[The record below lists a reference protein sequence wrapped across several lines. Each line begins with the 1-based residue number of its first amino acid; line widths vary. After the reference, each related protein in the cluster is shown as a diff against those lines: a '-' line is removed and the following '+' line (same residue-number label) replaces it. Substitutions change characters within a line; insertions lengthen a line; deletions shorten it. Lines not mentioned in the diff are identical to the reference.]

1 MRPFCCSL
9 ADLEEACEEVG
20 LHPTVAASEPE
31 EVAPALQ
38 GLLQRG
44 ALQPLLDEHCWNALV
59 GAKKLSSKQE
69 MLGRR
74 LDGRLRGL
82 CSTINGVGM
91 SRPRSPVDSLFFLV
105 TVEHMVRVCNR
116 LCCSLELTPI
126 GASDKDAPGTVRL
139 LPGEDADCPD
149 LDSMQLELLLPRSD
163 ARVAMARSKSSSFRA
178 SVTSMAEEENEM
190 LEEEEE
196 ESPSLPER
204 YVLQRPQRLLEPGG
218 AMTAGGPVRSQQS
231 LLGRNKAPCCFKG
244 KGDKLVEVQVQ
255 KEEGVVQEHCY
266 WPGLHCTQ
274 FGSHTSQL
282 TLFVSHWLVN
292 RQNAPVVIPHPRSV
306 GLSRSRHVV
315 DEPMMVIP
323 GHGLRPLSQHALA
336 DGSLEIGLRAPEASE
351 APGHTPS
358 NARPSL
364 QRTVRR
370 RKTLFASQKGSKT
383 GSIKVDRPRKGGVL
397 PFLAV
402 EDGPDS
408 LCLGFSVNQ
417 APFPFYRTLVVEV
430 TRRYTLVNL
439 KNHRLWVSDGHNYL
453 HLMPGKPQAYHPHGG
468 DAEFHLDISGVGPKE
483 FTAGF
488 RLSQLF
494 KLAGDDT
501 GRRGKLQLMYMVSSE
516 EQRSSTQSLASL
528 DSSKAFS
535 GTRWGLLVV
544 EALEVS
550 SALILRF
557 LDPPKPQFRMVN
569 RARSSVCF
577 RQDHPSA
584 PLFYLPP
591 EGVLN
596 FAWYSPPS
604 FRTAAPE
611 NVSSSAPALL
621 LGAVVDEVVSEEEL
635 YRVPTHRYDIAQV
648 REHQHLE
655 FPQSQSHSFTFRANS
670 RMSGAVSKRVSRVTR
685 RMTSMIT
692 MQHKPPDLYKVRTS
706 VHQGSL
712 EVHIFPWV
720 RVSNETK
727 WPVTVRAD
735 SSDAGQTIDLEE
747 EVDLWPSSKNEM
759 LFQMKRS
766 GVDAKGNSFEWS
778 QPLTLSESMTTY
790 RGFFRQRC
798 GGEADTVEVSVA
810 RDELSGFLRLTLS
823 ACKQDPFL
831 IENKSSEKCRF
842 APKNATGW
850 VMHLQKGDGECPFFS
865 HLWGGDTWMTLT
877 LSARGESHESF
888 DFDLAVPHTHH
899 FRDLIIEV
907 GKVKDKPKLVVVR
920 DTTEKQTKSLT
931 RRSIRERGVLGTL
944 NRMSVA
950 FRADHLA
957 PALELGVQKLQSLA
971 SQNGKNEMKTVKSH
985 VTFATDEDQEEEQP
999 QHRLFTMGSG
1009 NHLNPM
1015 KSLESLN
1022 LQPRRFIEWMTMTS
1036 SLTSMPTLRPR
1047 RCLCFRCFGRK
1058 EKAVEPLR
1066 RKKAVRMKPARSN
1079 LMGQEIDELDWS
1091 LDLRLEG
1098 LGVAMLEMQLDT
1110 RESHELGYGSLKG
1123 LTVQLRQ
1130 VAAKT
1135 DVDGRGGSLW
1145 VDLKLRSAHLDVGTG
1160 DLKHQSKA
1168 CHSVL
1173 RPFTGPLQILSED
1186 GEPPAILHLEAMLKL
1201 ITENQEVAPRLTEP
1215 QAATGPSRNGSAH
1228 YEVRRFELKVQPLGL
1243 HIETALVS
1251 EVVLW
1256 VLELSSVLKSGT
1268 QRQES
1273 HMQHLANALDAEENN
1288 AEPNVALADL
1298 RFCEPRCVTDPT
1310 AEDFQD
1316 RTPVVIRELLLRRIC
1331 CVMTLSFTGTGSW
1344 RSDRDEELQALEMLL
1359 RLTLPL
1365 DVHQARL
1372 MLGKLVFGWRGWSVK
1387 DFTAP
1392 WLEGVLG
1399 WRPGGNAVGRKRE
1412 SAVGGRCRLMCA
1424 DDYVQSTPEQIRQAL
1439 QRQKARAEELR
1450 RQKAKELKQK
1460 VQLVYPA
1467 HASVLGWA
1475 FVETEQD
1482 WQKTKHFL
1490 ESHQF
1495 SDDLNAPKC
1504 SCFGFKR
1511 SYPLHEAAREGNW
1524 EMIMLLMKFGA
1535 DPQKRD
1541 HKGKCASSYASQSK
1555 ARRVS

>member
-501 GRRGKLQLMYMVSSE
+501 GRRGKLQLMYM
-516 EQRSSTQSLASL
+516 A
-528 DSSKAFS
+528 A
-535 GTRWGLLVV
+535 
-544 EALEVS
+544 
-550 SALILRF
+550 
-557 LDPPKPQFRMVN
+557 RM
-569 RARSSVCF
+569 C
-577 RQDHPSA
+577 D
-584 PLFYLPP
+584 
-591 EGVLN
+591 G
-596 FAWYSPPS
+596 
-604 FRTAAPE
+604 
-611 NVSSSAPALL
+611 
-621 LGAVVDEVVSEEEL
+621 
-635 YRVPTHRYDIAQV
+635 
-648 REHQHLE
+648 
-655 FPQSQSHSFTFRANS
+655 
-670 RMSGAVSKRVSRVTR
+670 
-685 RMTSMIT
+685 
-692 MQHKPPDLYKVRTS
+692 
-706 VHQGSL
+706 
-712 EVHIFPWV
+712 
-720 RVSNETK
+720 NETK

-1201 ITENQEVAPRLTEP
+1201 ITENQEVAPRLIEP

-1387 DFTAP
+1387 DFTVRERFLSNGTEEFADTLLRELSRAVLQQVPKLFGSQLLIGNPRRLGEELLRAAELGAMGITRLQPKVVLAAFLLGLAAFTTSLRGMFLIVSKEGCRAVTGQVPDQLLREPSRVRQSLAQAIYYGLPWHGYRLALRLRQRWKEWSHRCSCCEGLKLLLASLLWIILAP
-1392 WLEGVLG
+1392 ISALLVTVTKILQALELISRRTARWASPTHVTAIGPPTPMRTGSQQFVAGYPKQFSRSAAPALEALKMELASG
-1399 WRPGGNAVGRKRE
+1399 TP
-1412 SAVGGRCRLMCA
+1412 SAV
-1424 DDYVQSTPEQIRQAL
+1424 
-1439 QRQKARAEELR
+1439 
-1450 RQKAKELKQK
+1450 
-1460 VQLVYPA
+1460 
-1467 HASVLGWA
+1467 
-1475 FVETEQD
+1475 
-1482 WQKTKHFL
+1482 
-1490 ESHQF
+1490 
-1495 SDDLNAPKC
+1495 APTMDQNTI
-1504 SCFGFKR
+1504 
-1511 SYPLHEAAREGNW
+1511 EN
-1524 EMIMLLMKFGA
+1524 
-1535 DPQKRD
+1535 
-1541 HKGKCASSYASQSK
+1541 
-1555 ARRVS
+1555 